1 MLVAMLKIL
10 QMCAVLGVFAMLL
23 TGCNAASKGASNGR
37 FAIVIHGGAGVLS
50 KTAPPQDVAAY
61 EESLTRALAKG
72 RDHLASGGTS
82 LDAVELVVREL
93 EDNPLFNAG
102 KGAVFTAEG
111 KHELDA
117 SIMNG
122 SNLACGAVAGV
133 TTVKNPISL
142 ARLVMEKTRHVL
154 LAAGGA
160 EKFASEQK
168 VEQVPNS
175 YFDTERRR
183 KSLEE
188 WKKEQTSSAAPGYTY
203 GTVGCVALDKHGNLA
218 AATSTGGMTGK
229 RWGRVGDS
237 PIVGAGTYANNE
249 SCAISCTGTGEE
261 FIRHG
266 VARTISD
273 RMLLAGESLKTASDH
288 LVFKTLKPDD
298 GGLIGVSKS
307 GEMVA
312 PYNSEGMFRGMADSS
327 GRFEIGIWGE
337 VKTVKP

>member
-1 MLVAMLKIL
+1 MLKIL
-10 QMCAVLGVFAMLL
+10 LIVTVLGVVAMGL
-23 TGCNAASKGASNGR
+23 TGCNAASKGAENER

-61 EESLTRALAKG
+61 EASLAKALAKG
-72 RDHLASGGTS
+72 RDHLAAGGTS
-82 LDAVELVVREL
+82 LDAVEMVVREL

-133 TTVKNPISL
+133 TTVKNPITL

-154 LAAGGA
+154 LASGGA
-160 EKFASEQK
+160 EKFAAEQK
-168 VEQVPNS
+168 VELVPNS

-183 KSLEE
+183 KGLEE
-188 WKKEQTSSAAPGYTY
+188 WKKEQTSSIAPGYTY
-203 GTVGCVALDKHGNLA
+203 GTVGCVALDTHGNLA

-229 RWGRVGDS
+229 RWGRVGDA

-266 VARTISD
+266 VARAISD

-288 LVFKTLKPDD
+288 LVFKTLKPED
-298 GGLIGVSKS
+298 GGLIGVSKT
-307 GEMVA
+307 GEMVT

>member
-1 MLVAMLKIL
+1 MLKNLLIA
-10 QMCAVLGVFAMLL
+10 AVLGVFAMMLN
-23 TGCNAASKGASNGR
+23 GCNAASKGERGDR

-50 KTAPPQDVAAY
+50 KTAPPADVAAY
-61 EESLTRALAKG
+61 EASLARALSKG

-122 SNLACGAVAGV
+122 SNLACGAIAGV

-142 ARLVMEKTRHVL
+142 ARLVMQNTKHVL
-154 LAAGGA
+154 LAAAGA
-160 EKFASEQK
+160 ERFATEQK
-168 VEQVPNS
+168 VERVENS

-183 KSLEE
+183 KSFEE
-188 WKKEQTSSAAPGYTY
+188 WKNEQASTVPGYTY
-203 GTVGCVALDKHGNLA
+203 GTVGCVALDKKGNLA

-229 RWGRVGDS
+229 RWGRVGDA

-266 VARTISD
+266 VARAISD

-288 LVFKTLKPDD
+288 LVFKTLKTDD
-298 GGLIGVSKS
+298 GGLIGVSKT
-307 GEMVA
+307 GKMVM

>member
-1 MLVAMLKIL
+1 MLFAMLKNLLIA
-10 QMCAVLGVFAMLL
+10 AVLGVFAMMLN
-23 TGCNAASKGASNGR
+23 GCNAASKGERGDR

-50 KTAPPQDVAAY
+50 KTAPPADVAAY
-61 EESLTRALAKG
+61 EASLARALSKG

-122 SNLACGAVAGV
+122 SNLACGAIAGV

-142 ARLVMEKTRHVL
+142 ARLVMQNTKHVL
-154 LAAGGA
+154 LAAAGA
-160 EKFASEQK
+160 ERFATEQK
-168 VEQVPNS
+168 VERVENS

-183 KSLEE
+183 KSFEE
-188 WKKEQTSSAAPGYTY
+188 WKNEQASTVPGYTY
-203 GTVGCVALDKHGNLA
+203 GTVGCVALDKKGNLA

-229 RWGRVGDS
+229 RWGRVGDA

-266 VARTISD
+266 VARAISD

-288 LVFKTLKPDD
+288 LVFKTLKTDD
-298 GGLIGVSKS
+298 GGLIGVSKT
-307 GEMVA
+307 GKMVM